1 MKYVLYSVLALIIAG
16 GIGYLLMRLLTGKR
30 NVSKGRKTLL
40 AVLMS
45 LLVILAGSLTY
56 LIPYSRADE
65 SCFEE
70 LVSDSELTFIRNED
84 GMTHWYGFVG
94 ENNDTVL
101 IFYPGAK
108 VDSAAYVR
116 LMKETARKGIDVYVV
131 EFPFHMA
138 FFNMNAAGKILKDKN
153 YENIYIGG
161 HSLGGVAACSYAQ
174 KSADKVDG
182 IILLAS
188 YPTDKIDDKLRLLSI
203 YGDKDGCLEMN
214 AYNDAKLNWPIN
226 HFEEII
232 TGGNH
237 AQFAQYG
244 KQRGDNE
251 ASITTERQIEIT
263 ADVICRFMGVGNE

>member
-16 GIGYLLMRLLTGKR
+16 GIGYLLMRLLSGKK

-45 LLVILAGSLTY
+45 LLVILAGSLAY

-84 GMTHWYGFVG
+84 GMTHWYGFMG

-116 LMKETARKGIDVYVV
+116 LMKETAKEGIDVYVV

-138 FFNMNAAGKILKDKN
+138 FFNMNAADKILKDKN

-174 KSADKVDG
+174 KYADKVDG

-214 AYNDAKLNWPIN
+214 AYNDAKLNWPED
-226 HFEEII
+226 HFEEVIA
-232 TGGNH
+232 GGNH

-244 KQRGDNE
+244 KQKGDNE
-251 ASITTERQIEIT
+251 ATITFQQQINLTLEAI
-263 ADVICRFMGVGNE
+263 ASFVNKGK